1 MKNEMASFSQD
12 PHSSGNRC
20 VVFPLASCL
29 KLEDFHGW
37 ETGGTDNE
45 EFSFSNAIKSQR

>member
-1 MKNEMASFSQD
+1 MVLFSQD

-20 VVFPLASCL
+20 AWCVFSSL
-29 KLEDFHGW
+29 KLGDFNDW

-45 EFSFSNAIKSQR
+45 EFLFSN